1 MCCRLGQ
8 MPEQTIGDVSNGF
21 PLSTPSCNCE
31 SVTQPCPTLCN
42 TMDYSPTG
50 SSVHGILQAEY
61 WSGLP
66 FPSSGDLP
74 NPGIKPRSPAW
85 QTASLPSEPPGKPL
99 LITDWVHILVVRI
112 WRTRKQH
119 RIFIFSFNEHALN
132 TCVLRGSYQK
142 INVILQGTKT
152 YRAVH

>member
-1 MCCRLGQ
+1 MVFLCLHLLVTVKVLLSHVQ
-8 MPEQTIGDVSNGF
+8 LFATPWTIASQA
-21 PLSTPSCNCE
+21 PLSMEFSR
-31 SVTQPCPTLCN
+31 QN
-42 TMDYSPTG
+42 TGVGCHSL
-50 SSVHGILQAEY
+50 LQAI
-61 WSGLP
+61 
-66 FPSSGDLP
+66 FPT
-74 NPGIKPRSPAW
+74 PGIKPRSPAW

-119 RIFIFSFNEHALN
+119 RIFIFSFNEDALN
-132 TCVLRGSYQK
+132 TCVLRGNYQK